1 MLFKLQLL
9 FVCAGSIIYL
19 VSFSV
24 STTFDDVTNLEQR
37 FKNISPNIRPR
48 LNQTDFVEIA
58 VLMTLES
65 IKDYDEVSG
74 TLTVVATYVLYWH
87 DEMRNWNKSDYGNLL
102 IMRTP
107 ITETWIPKILIR
119 NMVSKRS
126 VFLFDNDVDTRTTFV
141 RYNSSGQA
149 MFMVET
155 LHECSCSAEV
165 MYFPFD
171 SHPCAIELLTVEHS
185 DEIRFRPLL
194 KEIYMA
200 YTRSNAEWSIKSD
213 LVESELSEYYSLVK
227 FNIILSR
234 KPRFLFLNLVVPV
247 VFLSFV
253 NLLVFC
259 LPVASGERASM
270 AFTVLLTFV
279 VFISMVTNILPA
291 SNVISLFNVFLQ
303 IQLFC
308 SILIT
313 FCAVWSISHYH
324 KFDDK
329 NTNGVM
335 ARILIKTSRLYRKRC
350 KIKQNQTRASKE
362 KRMPDDENEN
372 TQQDSNVNENSINER
387 TSDELRYSLYVF
399 DEVCFKLFTFVLVI
413 QLLIYSIIV
422 LCRC

>member
-1 MLFKLQLL
+1 ML

-19 VSFSV
+19 VSISLCA
-24 STTFDDVTNLEQR
+24 TFDDVTNLEQR
-37 FKNISPNIRPR
+37 FKQISPNIRPR
-48 LNQTDFVEIA
+48 LNQTHSVEIG
-58 VLMTLES
+58 VYMMLES

-74 TLTVVATYVLYWH
+74 TLTVVATYILYWY
-87 DEMRNWNKSDYGNLL
+87 DELRNWNTSDYGNLT
-102 IMRTP
+102 IIRTP
-107 ITETWIPKILIR
+107 ILETWIPKILIR

-149 MFMVET
+149 TFMVES
-155 LHECSCSAEV
+155 LHECSCSAEA

-171 SHPCAIELLTVEHS
+171 SHACAIELLTVEYNN
-185 DEIRFRPLL
+185 EIRFRPLS

-234 KPRFLFLNLVVPV
+234 KPKFLFLNLVVPV

-291 SNVISLFNVFLQ
+291 SNAISLFNVFLQ

-324 KFDDK
+324 KFDEKD
-329 NTNGVM
+329 TSGAM
-335 ARILIKTSRLYRKRC
+335 ARILIKASRQYRKRC
-350 KIKQNQTRASKE
+350 KIKQNQTGASKE
-362 KRMPDDENEN
+362 KRTTEDENQN
-372 TQQDSNVNENSINER
+372 TQQVDAYVNENSFDEL
-387 TSDELRYSLYVF
+387 TSNELRYSLYFF
-399 DEVCFKLFTFVLVI
+399 DEVCFKIFTFVLVL
-413 QLLIYSIIV
+413 QLITYSIIV
-422 LCRC
+422 LCGN

>member
-1 MLFKLQLL
+1 ML

-24 STTFDDVTNLEQR
+24 SATFDDVTNLEQR

-48 LNQTDFVEIA
+48 LNQTDFVDIA
-58 VLMTLES
+58 VLMTLYS

-74 TLTVVATYVLYWH
+74 TLTVVATYILYWH
-87 DEMRNWNKSDYGNLL
+87 DELRNWNRSDYGNLL

-119 NMVSKRS
+119 NMVSRRS
-126 VFLFDNDVDTRTTFV
+126 VFLFDNYVDTRTTFV
-141 RYNSSGQA
+141 RYTSSGQA
-149 MFMVET
+149 TFMVES
-155 LHECSCSAEV
+155 LHECSCGAEV

-171 SHPCAIELLTVEHS
+171 SHTCAIELLTVEHS
-185 DEIRFRPLL
+185 NEIRFRPLMN
-194 KEIYMA
+194 ETYMA
-200 YTRSNAEWSIKSD
+200 YTRSNAEWSVQSN
-213 LVESELSEYYSLVK
+213 LVENELSEYYSLVK
-227 FNIILSR
+227 FNIMLAR

-279 VFISMVTNILPA
+279 VFVSMVTNILPA

-313 FCAVWSISHYH
+313 FCAVWSIFHYH
-324 KFDDK
+324 KFDEKD
-329 NTNGVM
+329 TSGVI
-335 ARILIKTSRLYRKRC
+335 ARILIRASRRYRKRC
-350 KIKQNQTRASKE
+350 KIIKNQTETPSE

-372 TQQDSNVNENSINER
+372 TQQLGGHDNENSIDEL
-387 TSDELRYSLYVF
+387 TSEELRYSLYFF
-399 DEVCFKLFTFVLVI
+399 DEMCCKTFTCVLVL
-413 QLLIYSIIV
+413 QLIIYSIMV
-422 LCRC
+422 LRRS

>member
-1 MLFKLQLL
+1 
-9 FVCAGSIIYL
+9 
-19 VSFSV
+19 
-24 STTFDDVTNLEQR
+24 
-37 FKNISPNIRPR
+37 
-48 LNQTDFVEIA
+48 
-58 VLMTLES
+58 MTLYS

-74 TLTVVATYVLYWH
+74 TLKVVATYVLYWH
-87 DEMRNWNKSDYGNLL
+87 DELRNWNRSDYGNIL

-141 RYNSSGQA
+141 RYTSSGQA
-149 MFMVET
+149 TFMVES

-165 MYFPFD
+165 MFFPFD
-171 SHPCAIELLTVEHS
+171 IHACAVELLTVEHS

-194 KEIYMA
+194 KEINMA
-200 YTRSNAEWSIKSD
+200 YTRPNAEWSVQSD
-213 LVESELSEYYSLVK
+213 QVESELSEYYSLVK

-234 KPRFLFLNLVVPV
+234 KPRFVFLNLVVPV

-270 AFTVLLTFV
+270 AFTVLLTFS

-313 FCAVWSISHYH
+313 FCAVWSISQYH
-324 KFDDK
+324 KFDEKD
-329 NTNGVM
+329 TSGVM
-335 ARILIKTSRLYRKRC
+335 ARLLIKASRLYQKRC
-350 KIKQNQTRASKE
+350 NIKHIQTRASKE
-362 KRMPDDENEN
+362 KRMPDDENKKHN
-372 TQQDSNVNENSINER
+372 RWTLKSTKIA
-387 TSDELRYSLYVF
+387 LM
-399 DEVCFKLFTFVLVI
+399 K
-413 QLLIYSIIV
+413 
-422 LCRC
+422 